1 MQLKRMAEMSTNA
14 TVGSAGVKM
23 GELTFDEKRE
33 LSTRINQLD
42 ADKLARV
49 VQIIAERMPLGSHS
63 TSEDIEI
70 DIDSLDVVT
79 LRKLQDFVKVSAS
92 SLLLLNLLVSSLLLL
107 LVVVVIAVVVVVVY
121 LSLAGMGVTEC
132 DALCR

>member
-1 MQLKRMAEMSTNA
+1 
-14 TVGSAGVKM
+14 M

-107 LVVVVIAVVVVVVY
+107 LVVVVVAVVVVVVY

>member
-1 MQLKRMAEMSTNA
+1 MSTNA

-107 LVVVVIAVVVVVVY
+107 LVVVVVAVVVVVVY

>member
-107 LVVVVIAVVVVVVY
+107 LVVVVVAVVVVVVY